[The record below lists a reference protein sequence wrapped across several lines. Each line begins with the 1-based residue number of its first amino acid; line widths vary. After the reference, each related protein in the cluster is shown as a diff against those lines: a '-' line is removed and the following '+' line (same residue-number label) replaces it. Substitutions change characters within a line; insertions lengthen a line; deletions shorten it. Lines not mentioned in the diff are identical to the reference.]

1 MTLNSKETKDTEKK
15 QEMTEVEGKKQ
26 LKSSENKAKE
36 YFENPE
42 KMKKLLEEG
51 TQKAQGIKGPL
62 EEMFNTL
69 KVLISLINDYLNG
82 SYKVIPKA
90 SIIVIV
96 GALIYFVSPFDFFL
110 DFLPGGYVDDA
121 LVIGIAYKQ
130 VKADIEKYKI
140 WKNSDVI

>member
-1 MTLNSKETKDTEKK
+1 MNSKKQNDPDKK
-15 QEMTEVEGKKQ
+15 QEMTEVEGRKQ
-26 LKSSENKAKE
+26 LKNSESKVKD

-51 TQKAQGIKGPL
+51 TKKAQGIKGPL

-69 KVLISLINDYLNG
+69 KVLISLIKDYLNG

-130 VKADIEKYKI
+130 VKADIEKYKV
-140 WKNSDVI
+140 WKNIEY

>member
-1 MTLNSKETKDTEKK
+1 MSSKKLNDPDKK

-26 LKSSENKAKE
+26 LKNSESKVKD
-36 YFENPE
+36 YFENPD

-51 TQKAQGIKGPL
+51 TKKAQGIKGPL

-69 KVLISLINDYLNG
+69 KVLISLIKDYLNG

-90 SIIVIV
+90 SIIVII

-130 VKADIEKYKI
+130 VKADIEKYKV
-140 WKNSDVI
+140 WKNIE

>member
-1 MTLNSKETKDTEKK
+1 MNSKKQNDPDKK
-15 QEMTEVEGKKQ
+15 QEMSEVEGRKQ
-26 LKSSENKAKE
+26 LKNSESKVKD

-51 TQKAQGIKGPL
+51 TKKAQGIKGPL

-69 KVLISLINDYLNG
+69 KVLISLIKDYLNG

-130 VKADIEKYKI
+130 VKADIEKYKV
-140 WKNSDVI
+140 WKNIE

>member
-1 MTLNSKETKDTEKK
+1 MNSKKQNDPDKK
-15 QEMTEVEGKKQ
+15 QEMTEVEGRKQ
-26 LKSSENKAKE
+26 LKNSESKVKD

-51 TQKAQGIKGPL
+51 TKKAQGIKGPL

-69 KVLISLINDYLNG
+69 KVLISLIKDYLNG

-130 VKADIEKYKI
+130 VKADIEKYKV
-140 WKNSDVI
+140 WKNYE

>member
-1 MTLNSKETKDTEKK
+1 MNSKKQNDPDKK
-15 QEMTEVEGKKQ
+15 QEMTEVEGRKQ
-26 LKSSENKAKE
+26 LKNSESKVKD

-51 TQKAQGIKGPL
+51 TKKAQGIKGPL

-69 KVLISLINDYLNG
+69 KVLISLIKDYLNG

-130 VKADIEKYKI
+130 VKADIEKYKV
-140 WKNSDVI
+140 WKNIE